1 MIGKSVLTLSM
12 IAPGAAVDTPAPAP
26 FDPALLAAN
35 DSGDTAMIL
44 GFALMVLLL
53 ALPGLA
59 LANSTMV
66 RRENRVSIFAQTG
79 AMIAMVSLL
88 WAVVGYTLA
97 FGQVGGGFLGMG
109 NAWMLI
115 SLSNVR
121 PGTAVPET
129 AFVLFQMAA
138 ALIPLALM
146 AGAWAERTRFFWAV
160 GFAGL
165 WSLLVYAPI
174 THWIWGGGWLAT
186 RFGVIDHAGGLV
198 IFTTAAVS
206 AMTAVLLIGKRRHT
220 GDGSQ
225 DGLFRATGIA
235 IVWGGMLALTGGMA
249 LAATDDA
256 SSAMLNAHLAAVASV
271 LVWLVMEKLFLKRP
285 TATGWTFAALA
296 GLAAAAAPAGFV
308 SPGGA
313 LIIGVVAAIAA
324 WGAQRIIRLDDVAKV
339 TATVGIPAMVGVLL
353 TAIFASPDLGGV
365 GYPEG
370 MGLGAQLTAQA
381 VGIAAVTLWSA
392 IGTAIAALM
401 VSVIFPMRV
410 TEAEEAEGL
419 DASTHGIGV

>member
-1 MIGKSVLTLSM
+1 MIGKSVLALSM
-12 IAPGAAVDTPAPAP
+12 IAPGAPSGEPGPPP

-35 DSGDTAMIL
+35 DSGDTAMLL

-53 ALPGLA
+53 VLPGLA
-59 LANSTMV
+59 LANSAMV
-66 RRENRVSIFAQTG
+66 RRENRVSVFAQTG
-79 AMIAMVSLL
+79 AMVAMVSLL

-129 AFVLFQMAA
+129 AFVLFQLAA

-146 AGAWAERTRFFWAV
+146 AGAWAERTRFFWTV
-160 GFAGL
+160 GFAGF

-174 THWIWGGGWLAT
+174 AHWVWGGGWLTT

-198 IFTTAAVS
+198 IFTTAAMS
-206 AMTAVLLIGKRRHT
+206 ALTAVLLIGKRRHA
-220 GDGSQ
+220 DDAQ
-225 DGLFRATGIA
+225 PRALHRATGTG
-235 IVWGGMLALTGGMA
+235 IVWVGMLALTGGMA

-256 SSAMLNAHLAAVASV
+256 STALLNAHLAAAASV
-271 LVWLVMEKLFLKRP
+271 LVWLVLEKLFLKRP
-285 TATGWTFAALA
+285 TAMGWTFAAMA
-296 GLAAAAAPAGFV
+296 GLAAAAGPAGFV

-313 LIIGVVAAIAA
+313 LIIGVAAAFAA
-324 WGAQRIIRLDDVAKV
+324 CIAQRIIRTDDVAKI
-339 TATVGIPAMVGVLL
+339 TASIGIPAIVGVLL
-353 TAIFASPDLGGV
+353 TAVFASPDLGGV

-370 MGLGAQLTAQA
+370 MEMGAQLTAQA
-381 VGIAAVTLWSA
+381 VGILAVTLWSA

-419 DASTHGIGV
+419 DASTHGIQD